1 MDLDK
6 VVESFITTIIPQIIL
21 ITLTGI
27 ITNILTKHFNKQPN
41 DKLEITYNRIYYP
54 LYRIIVENQ
63 NKKADEIDYIKVRD
77 ELKKKIQYYNKYL
90 DRTTMKAYE
99 QFDQAIN
106 SKNKVRIKN
115 TYKNIVSEN
124 IITYNNKLRKILGYL
139 EPNFFQVY
147 KYSSAKSRFR
157 FRCIIFTISI
167 IILIYF
173 YSIFYE
179 THEISERCLDFLM
192 VIIIFWGF
200 DIIVYYIKKIYNWI
214 LGLIYKFFK
223 IRN

>member
-6 VVESFITTIIPQIIL
+6 VVESFTTTIIPQIIL

-157 FRCIIFTISI
+157 FRCIIFTISM

-179 THEISERCLDFLM
+179 THDISERCLDLLVIVMFLL
-192 VIIIFWGF
+192 GF
-200 DIIVYYIKKIYNWI
+200 DIIVYYIKKIYDWI